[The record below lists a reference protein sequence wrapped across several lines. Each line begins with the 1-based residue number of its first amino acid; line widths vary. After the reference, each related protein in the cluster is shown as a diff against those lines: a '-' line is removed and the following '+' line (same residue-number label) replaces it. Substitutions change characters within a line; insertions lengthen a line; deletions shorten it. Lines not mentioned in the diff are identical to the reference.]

1 MQYAS
6 LSLGIIMF
14 GIIWIAA
21 FTEPTTYTSQNLS
34 EVKEPT
40 VVVETVDRA
49 AINRAVIEAIKS
61 EVIAMVD

>member
-1 MQYAS
+1 
-6 LSLGIIMF
+6 MF

-40 VVVETVDRA
+40 VVVETVDRD